1 MQTNKQ
7 DYTRTLGT
15 RDCKEIERPIE
26 VLRLYT
32 VDSGA
37 TEIIGTVTN
46 ATKYIEKVRLQ
57 DIW

>member
-15 RDCKEIERPIE
+15 RNCKEIERPID

-32 VDSGA
+32 LDSGA
-37 TEIIGTVTN
+37 IEIIGTVTN
-46 ATKYIEKVRLQ
+46 TTKYIEEDRL
-57 DIW
+57 